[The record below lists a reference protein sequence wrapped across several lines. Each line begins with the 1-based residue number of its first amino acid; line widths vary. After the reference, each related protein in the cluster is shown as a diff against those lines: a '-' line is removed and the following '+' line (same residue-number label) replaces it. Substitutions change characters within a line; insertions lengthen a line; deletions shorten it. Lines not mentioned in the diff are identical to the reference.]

1 MSRDGGEMSELLPVA
16 TGGEGVSFS
25 SVESESR
32 ACSGPCTL
40 HAQLLSL
47 DVESGVAAQLVAA
60 WPLPRRLVCVARR
73 LPDLS
78 PSPHRRR
85 LAGGAMLSCMARR
98 SPLQDERMPPP
109 ELSAHLQAFCEQ
121 HAARE
126 APRARRVDV
135 EIARDRD
142 RPRLGA
148 AARARVA
155 RAGLRPGHLPGQAAP
170 CDDALCPHLALA
182 CRGRGGGRGRDGGGW
197 RAGGDQRGRTGF
209 WRERG
214 GRQRGGGVRAVCPSV
229 SAAEVRPGC
238 AARRRQGCVQLHER
252 RERHQTKSGDKPL
265 AWRECR
271 GERLREFAGMA
282 RVTVCQSFCDSRGEH
297 SSTQHTAVTRTNRPS
312 TRHPSLGSTGPC
324 YARRTIHACANGGHL
339 NLP

>member
-1 MSRDGGEMSELLPVA
+1 MSELLPVA

-25 SVESESR
+25 SVESESP
-32 ACSGPCTL
+32 ACSGPCTF

-47 DVESGVAAQLVAA
+47 DVESGVAAQLVAT

-98 SPLQDERMPPP
+98 SPLQGERMPPP
-109 ELSAHLQAFCEQ
+109 ELTAHLQTFCDQ

-126 APRARRVDV
+126 APRARREDV

-148 AARARVA
+148 AARARAA

-182 CRGRGGGRGRDGGGW
+182 RRGRGGGRGWAGGGW
-197 RAGGDQRGRTGF
+197 RVGGDRRGRTGL
-209 WRERG
+209 WGERG

-238 AARRRQGCVQLHER
+238 AARRAVCSSTRGARGTR
-252 RERHQTKSGDKPL
+252 RKVATKPL
-265 AWRECR
+265 AWRVCR

-282 RVTVCQSFCDSRGEH
+282 RVTV
-297 SSTQHTAVTRTNRPS
+297 
-312 TRHPSLGSTGPC
+312 
-324 YARRTIHACANGGHL
+324 
-339 NLP
+339 

>member
-1 MSRDGGEMSELLPVA
+1 
-16 TGGEGVSFS
+16 
-25 SVESESR
+25 
-32 ACSGPCTL
+32 
-40 HAQLLSL
+40 
-47 DVESGVAAQLVAA
+47 
-60 WPLPRRLVCVARR
+60 
-73 LPDLS
+73 
-78 PSPHRRR
+78 
-85 LAGGAMLSCMARR
+85 MLSCMARR
-98 SPLQDERMPPP
+98 SPPQGERMPPP
-109 ELSAHLQAFCEQ
+109 ELTAHLQTFCDQ

-126 APRARRVDV
+126 APRARREDV

-148 AARARVA
+148 AARARAA

-182 CRGRGGGRGRDGGGW
+182 RRGRGGGRGRAGGGW

-252 RERHQTKSGDKPL
+252 RERHQTKSGDKAACL
-265 AWRECR
+265 
-271 GERLREFAGMA
+271 AGMQGRA
-282 RVTVCQSFCDSRGEH
+282 IEGVRGNGACDRDPLSKFCDSRGEH
-297 SSTQHTAVTRTNRPS
+297 TAVTQHTAV
-312 TRHPSLGSTGPC
+312 
-324 YARRTIHACANGGHL
+324 
-339 NLP
+339 